1 MASEQF
7 PFTLDSSVS
16 THAKKLPLRVEVD
29 WTRSPH
35 RLANDRNVRTPD
47 GSNRREADIAE
58 RDRRRLNW
66 AESERIGVVS
76 IRFGFRAKA
85 AVQLRT
91 RKRVHRP
98 GDLLCALKDGRN
110 RVRTFRPLG
119 ERVWPIFA
127 CCGWK
132 DAHARRRLL
141 DPPRGYISREWQ
153 ERALRCVSRERRV
166 LAGALVGKPLL
177 PFGRVVRPLRH
188 LDAPGRRPTS
198 LSGSGEP

>member
-1 MASEQF
+1 MVE
-7 PFTLDSSVS
+7 
-16 THAKKLPLRVEVD
+16 PLRHRQTKGAGTD
-29 WTRSPH
+29 MLSLTSPRH
-35 RLANDRNVRTPD
+35 ISTLRTPD

-132 DAHARRRLL
+132 DARARRRLL
-141 DPPRGYISREWQ
+141 DRAAGVYFSRVA
-153 ERALRCVSRERRV
+153 RARFTVVSRS
-166 LAGALVGKPLL
+166 GGFL
-177 PFGRVVRPLRH
+177 PTRLSGSHCFHSACRTPLRH

-198 LSGSGEP
+198 LSGSGAP